1 MSRVWFVMRVAGGQG
16 VSVTYACARVHCEL
30 LENSFASSE
39 RVIGAMLATDRGHY
53 TLMNPYEDLPQPIG
67 YYATI
72 SAPRM
77 HAFALELLQDRLQEG
92 ASALDV
98 GSGSGYLTACLA
110 RMVGLRGR
118 VIGVEHIPGLV
129 DDSLENITRDDPSLI
144 SLGRVSIKL
153 GDGRL
158 GYLEGAPY
166 DAIHVGAAAA
176 MVPHALLDQ
185 LKPGGRLVLPVGA
198 VGGDQMLEQHDKLE
212 DGTIRSKPLMSVM
225 YVPLTDRDKQWP

>member
-1 MSRVWFVMRVAGGQG
+1 MRVAGVQA

-39 RVIGAMLATDRGHY
+39 LVIGAMLATDRGLY

-129 DDSLENITRDDPSLI
+129 NDSLENITRDDPSLI
-144 SLGRVSIKL
+144 SSGRVSIKL

-176 MVPHALLDQ
+176 IVPHALLDQ

-198 VGGDQMLEQHDKLE
+198 AGGDQMLEQHDKLE

>member
-1 MSRVWFVMRVAGGQG
+1 MEWDARRLMTMSWGRNHDTNANM
-16 VSVTYACARVHCEL
+16 VSYLR
-30 LENSFASSE
+30 ENSFASSE

-110 RMVGLRGR
+110 RMQVGLRGR

>member
-1 MSRVWFVMRVAGGQG
+1 MGCPTADDHVLGSQPRHQ
-16 VSVTYACARVHCEL
+16 CQH
-30 LENSFASSE
+30 ENSFASSE
-39 RVIGAMLATDRGHY
+39 RVIGAMLATDRGLY

-118 VIGVEHIPGLV
+118 VIGVEHISGLV

-176 MVPHALLDQ
+176 IVPPALLDQ
-185 LKPGGRLVLPVGA
+185 LKPGGRLVLPVGTA
-198 VGGDQMLEQHDKLE
+198 GGDQMLEQHDKLE

>member
-1 MSRVWFVMRVAGGQG
+1 MTMSWGRNHDTNANM
-16 VSVTYACARVHCEL
+16 VSYLR
-30 LENSFASSE
+30 ENSFASSE
-39 RVIGAMLATDRGHY
+39 RVIGAMLATDRGLY

-118 VIGVEHIPGLV
+118 VIGVEHISGLV

-176 MVPHALLDQ
+176 IVPPALLDQ
-185 LKPGGRLVLPVGA
+185 LKPGGRLVLPVGTA
-198 VGGDQMLEQHDKLE
+198 GGDQMLEQHDKLE